1 MTKDTDTSPQTAPGP
16 GLFPEPERT
25 PLPALLDDVKRIGF
39 GQLHDRL
46 EAEGH
51 PQIRNAHGCVFRYI
65 DVDGSRLTELAT
77 QSGVTK
83 QAVGEFVNELQ
94 ALGYVERAPD
104 PLDGRAKIIRL
115 TERGRDARRAALRI
129 FADIERDWAER
140 FGEDRV
146 GELRD
151 LLEAIAAAD
160 HAAAPAEQ
168 AAAAYRP

>member
-1 MTKDTDTSPQTAPGP
+1 MDDIDHI
-16 GLFPEPERT
+16 EPART

-39 GQLHDRL
+39 GELHRRL
-46 EAEGH
+46 ETEGH

-83 QAVGEFVNELQ
+83 QSVGEFVNELE

-104 PLDGRAKIIRL
+104 PMDGRAKIIRL
-115 TERGRDARRAALRI
+115 TERGQDARRAALRI
-129 FADIERDWAER
+129 FDDMEREWAER

-146 GELRD
+146 AELRE
-151 LLEAIAAAD
+151 LLEAIAAQD
-160 HAAAPAEQ
+160 RVAAPAERV
-168 AAAAYRP
+168 AAAYRA

>member
-1 MTKDTDTSPQTAPGP
+1 MDEIRHTQGHR
-16 GLFPEPERT
+16 LEPERI
-25 PLPALLDDVKRIGF
+25 PLPALLDDCKRIGF
-39 GQLHDRL
+39 GELHSRL

-65 DVDGSRLTELAT
+65 DIDGSRLTDLAA

-83 QAVGEFVNELQ
+83 QAVGEFVDELQ

-115 TERGRDARRAALRI
+115 TDRGRDARRAALRI
-129 FADIERDWAER
+129 FEDIEREWGER

-146 GELRD
+146 AELRD
-151 LLEAIAAAD
+151 MLEAIAAAD
-160 HAAAPAEQ
+160 ERAAPAER
-168 AAAAYRP
+168 ATAAYRA